1 MRFYELL
8 REYNEQ
14 RLIHDFGD
22 KLVKRYGDV
31 RATPEAII
39 KAIAA
44 LDPTPNKELTFWL
57 TMNYANERIA
67 RWEDIASRAVPAL
80 LKFKALLRKPNLTPP
95 LSVRDMNQI
104 KGLSALEDIT
114 EQYEEK
120 EAISNRVQTSAE
132 EQKFYD
138 DGAAEL
144 FYNDAQIKVV
154 IPRTVAA
161 SQFFGRGTRWCTA
174 AENDNRFAEYNSK
187 GPLYIVIFKRT
198 NEKYQFQ
205 WESNQFMNARDE
217 GINPNELAEKYPI
230 LWKIFKPVAVKNKS
244 LALHQNPTEAMQLQ
258 AVQQDGWSI
267 RYLKNP
273 SETVQ
278 LAAVQNYGRAIEY
291 IKNPSEAV
299 QLAAVK
305 KNGWAIRYIKNPSEA
320 VQLAAVQQNWTA
332 IKHIENPSEAV
343 QLAAVQQNWTAIKHI
358 ENPSEAVQLAAVQ
371 QNGSA
376 IQFIKNPSEAI
387 QLAAVKKDG
396 HAIQYIENPSEA
408 VQLAAVQQ
416 DGWAI
421 TYIKN
426 PSEAVQL
433 AAVKKNGWAIRYI
446 KNPTDK
452 VKALQKK
459 LRGN

>member
-154 IPRTVAA
+154 IPRSKAA
-161 SQFFGRGTRWCTA
+161 AQFFGKGTRWCTA
-174 AENDNRFAEYNSK
+174 AKNSNKFVEYNSK
-187 GPLYIVIFKRT
+187 GPLYIVMLKGT
-198 NEKYQFQ
+198 NAKYQFQ
-205 WESNQFMNARDE
+205 WEANQFMNAKDE
-217 GINPNELAEKYPI
+217 GINPNELARKYPI
-230 LWKIFKPVAVKNKS
+230 LWKIFKPIAVKNKS
-244 LALHQNPTEAMQLQ
+244 LALHQNPTETM
-258 AVQQDGWSI
+258 
-267 RYLKNP
+267 
-273 SETVQ
+273 
-278 LAAVQNYGRAIEY
+278 
-291 IKNPSEAV
+291 
-299 QLAAVK
+299 
-305 KNGWAIRYIKNPSEA
+305 
-320 VQLAAVQQNWTA
+320 QLAAVQQD
-332 IKHIENPSEAV
+332 
-343 QLAAVQQNWTAIKHI
+343 
-358 ENPSEAVQLAAVQ
+358 
-371 QNGSA
+371 GRA
-376 IQFIKNPSEAI
+376 IQYLKNPSEAI
-387 QLAAVKKDG
+387 QLAAVQQDG
-396 HAIQYIENPSEA
+396 RAIQYLENPSEAIQLAAMRRGGKLIRYLKNPSEAVQLSAVQQDGWAIKYLKNPSEAMQLAALQQRGRLIEYLKNPSEA

-421 TYIKN
+421 EYLKN
-426 PSEAVQL
+426 PTEAIQL
-433 AAVKKNGWAIRYI
+433 AAVQQNGSAIKYI
-446 KNPTDK
+446 KHPTDK

-459 LRGN
+459 VWGNT

>member
-8 REYNEQ
+8 LEYNEQ

-22 KLVKRYGDV
+22 KLVKRYSNSK
-31 RATPEAII
+31 AAPKAII
-39 KAIAA
+39 KSIAE

-57 TMNYANERIA
+57 AMNYANKGISRF
-67 RWEDIASRAVPAL
+67 EDIASRAVPAL
-80 LKFKALLRKPNLTPP
+80 LKFKALLRKPNLQPP
-95 LSVRDMNQI
+95 LPVRDMNQI

-114 EQYEEK
+114 EKYEEK
-120 EAISNRVQTSAE
+120 EAISNSEKAAAE

-138 DGAAEL
+138 TKKAIL
-144 FYNDAQIKVV
+144 FYNDDQIKVV

-161 SQFFGRGTRWCTA
+161 AQFFGKGTRWCTA
-174 AENDNRFAEYNSK
+174 AKDDNRFTYYNK
-187 GPLYIVIFKRT
+187 QGPLYIVILKGT
-198 NEKYQFQ
+198 NTKYQFH
-205 WESNQFMNARDE
+205 WEANQFMDAKDE

-273 SETVQ
+273 SE
-278 LAAVQNYGRAIEY
+278 
-291 IKNPSEAV
+291 
-299 QLAAVK
+299 
-305 KNGWAIRYIKNPSEA
+305 A
-320 VQLAAVQQNWTA
+320 VQLAAVQENGWA
-332 IKHIENPSEAV
+332 IKC
-343 QLAAVQQNWTAIKHI
+343 LK
-358 ENPSEAVQLAAVQ
+358 
-371 QNGSA
+371 
-376 IQFIKNPSEAI
+376 
-387 QLAAVKKDG
+387 
-396 HAIQYIENPSEA
+396 NPSEA

-421 TYIKN
+421 GYLKN

-433 AAVKKNGWAIRYI
+433 AAVQQHGWAIEYI
-446 KNPTDK
+446 ENPSEAVQLAAVQNYGRAIEYIENPTDK

-459 LRGN
+459 LFYD